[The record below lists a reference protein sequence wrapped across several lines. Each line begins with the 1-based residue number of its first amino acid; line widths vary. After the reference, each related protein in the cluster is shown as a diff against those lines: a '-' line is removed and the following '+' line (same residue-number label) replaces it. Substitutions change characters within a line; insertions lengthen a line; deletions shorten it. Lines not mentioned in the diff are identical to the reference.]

1 MSGRPIG
8 TGGKAK
14 ELTKEEVR
22 RIDRC
27 LYGTHYELRN
37 QALFFLGLGSGM
49 RISEICGLKLK
60 DIAPHGKAIDQV
72 VLEKHSTKS
81 KRSRTVHLSKQAV
94 KAVQK
99 YIDGWKAD
107 SKSGQAPLFPS
118 RSKPQQTMAPSS
130 ASFVLKRMF
139 NIAGVENASSH
150 SLRRTH
156 ANMLRRHGADLKII
170 QQQLGHSSLTTTERY
185 FDVDPLEIGR
195 AVERLK
201 F

>member
-1 MSGRPIG
+1 MGGRPKG

-14 ELTKEEVR
+14 ELTKDEIR

-27 LYGTHYELRN
+27 LGGTFYEVRN
-37 QALFFLGLGSGM
+37 RALFFLGLGSGM
-49 RISEICGLKLK
+49 RISEICGLRMV
-60 DIAPHGKAIDQV
+60 DIAPHGKVLDQV

-81 KRSRTVHLSKQAV
+81 KRSRTVYLSKQAITT
-94 KAVQK
+94 VQE
-99 YIDGWKAD
+99 YIDVLEGELTEET
-107 SKSGQAPLFPS
+107 PLFPC
-118 RSKPQQTMAPSS
+118 RSNPREPMASS
-130 ASFVLKRMF
+130 SGSFVIKRMF
-139 NIAGVENASSH
+139 EVAGVANASSH

-170 QQQLGHSSLTTTERY
+170 QQQLGHSSLATTERY
-185 FDVDPLEIGR
+185 FRIDPLEIGR